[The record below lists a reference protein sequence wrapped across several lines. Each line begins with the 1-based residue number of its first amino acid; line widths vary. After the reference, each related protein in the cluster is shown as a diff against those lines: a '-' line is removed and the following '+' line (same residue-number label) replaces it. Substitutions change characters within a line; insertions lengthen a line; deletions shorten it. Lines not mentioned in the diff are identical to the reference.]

1 MVVEVVVAVGESQYQ
16 PVNGV
21 PCHWPFVVIGNN
33 TTTIYYE
40 FYDRYI
46 PGKALMMI
54 IIMNAEQTT
63 RNKIYIKRIFFG
75 GGAVNF
81 FIIKM
86 F

>member
-1 MVVEVVVAVGESQYQ
+1 MILWYVDDGGSIVAAGESQYQ

-46 PGKALMMI
+46 PGKALI
-54 IIMNAEQTT
+54 IIITNAEQA
-63 RNKIYIKRIFFG
+63 RERGKNVKRFL
-75 GGAVNF
+75 VEQ
-81 FIIKM
+81 
-86 F
+86 